1 MEKNGLIERKV
12 DPKDTRIKKVMLTK
26 KTEDAFLEGKERM
39 NKLGK
44 MLLKGVSPEEIET
57 FSNVIRKMKEN
68 IENNNKE
75 ENG

>member
-1 MEKNGLIERKV
+1 
-12 DPKDTRIKKVMLTK
+12 
-26 KTEDAFLEGKERM
+26 M

>member
-12 DPKDTRIKKVMLTK
+12 DPKDTRIKKVILTK

>member
-12 DPKDTRIKKVMLTK
+12 DPKDTRIKKVILTK
-26 KTEDAFLEGKERM
+26 KTEDAFLEGKKRM

-44 MLLKGVSPEEIET
+44 MLLKGVSPEEIEI

>member
-12 DPKDTRIKKVMLTK
+12 DPKDTRIKKVILTK

-68 IENNNKE
+68 IEKQ
-75 ENG
+75 